1 MTFPIH
7 NLAASAKALQSGQ
20 LDLQDYLDLLEKR
33 IDERE
38 PGVKAFL
45 EEEGRFTRLREQ
57 AQTLLKQYP
66 EPDNRPALFGVPVGV
81 KDIFAVRG
89 FETRAGS
96 QLPAKEFRSH
106 EAESIRRLKD
116 TGALILGKTI
126 SAEFAYIAPGVTCNP
141 HNEGH
146 TPGGSSS
153 GSAAAV
159 GAGMCALSLGTQT
172 VGSVNRPA
180 AYCGVV
186 GFKPSYERI
195 SRVGVVPVS
204 ESLDHV
210 GFFASDVPSA
220 ELAASVLLRDWKSN
234 PVDHQPVLAV
244 PEGPYLERASV
255 EGCNSFE
262 DTCEK
267 LIAAGYEVKRISVM
281 PDFDDIIK
289 RHMTIMA
296 AEAARTHVSWFG
308 RYGHLYHEKTTAL
321 IHQGMD
327 ISGLDLKRAIPSR
340 ETLRRELMDA
350 MSKANIDLWIAP
362 AATGTAPKGLEST
375 GDSTMNLPWT
385 HCGLP
390 SLNLPS
396 GKDENGLPY
405 GLQLVGKWHEDE
417 SLLAHATGIEK
428 ALGFDA

>member
-1 MTFPIH
+1 MTIPIN
-7 NLAASAKALQSGQ
+7 NLAASAKALQSGE
-20 LDLQDYLDLLEKR
+20 LDPQDYLDLLEKR

-38 PGVKAFL
+38 TGVKAFL

-57 AQTLLKQYP
+57 AQALLEQYP
-66 EPDNRPALFGVPVGV
+66 EPDNRPVLFGIPVGV
-81 KDIFAVRG
+81 KDIFTVRG
-89 FETRAGS
+89 FDTRAGS
-96 QLPAKEFRSH
+96 QLPAKEFKSH
-106 EAESIRRLKD
+106 EAESIKRLKD
-116 TGALILGKTI
+116 AGALILGKTI

-172 VGSVNRPA
+172 VGSINRPA

-210 GFFASDVPSA
+210 GFFASDVQSA
-220 ELAASVLLRDWKSN
+220 GLAASVLLRDWKQT
-234 PVDHQPVLAV
+234 PVDRQPVLAV
-244 PEGPYLERASV
+244 PEGPYLERVSP
-255 EGCNSFE
+255 EGRKSFE

-267 LIAAGYEVKRISVM
+267 LLAAGYEVKRISVM
-281 PDFDDIIK
+281 PDFDDIIN
-289 RHMTIMA
+289 RHMTIMS
-296 AEAARTHVSWFG
+296 AEAAWAHFNWFG
-308 RYGHLYHEKTTAL
+308 RYGHLYHEKTTEL
-321 IHQGMD
+321 IRQGMD
-327 ISGLDLKRAIPSR
+327 VPGLELKSALPGR
-340 ETLRRELMDA
+340 ENLRQELMAA
-350 MSKANIDLWIAP
+350 MSESNIDLWVAP

-375 GDSTMNLPWT
+375 GDSIMNLAWT

-390 SLNLPS
+390 VLNLPS
-396 GKDENGLPY
+396 GKDENGLPF

-428 ALGFDA
+428 ALGFAV

>member
-1 MTFPIH
+1 MTIPIN
-7 NLAASAKALQSGQ
+7 NLAASAKALQSDQ
-20 LDLQDYLDLLEKR
+20 IDLQDYLDLLEKR

-38 PGVKAFL
+38 PDVKAFL
-45 EEEGRFTRLREQ
+45 EEEGRFSRLREQ
-57 AQTLLKQYP
+57 VQTLLEQYP
-66 EPDNRPALFGVPVGV
+66 EPGTRPVLFGIPVGV
-81 KDIFAVRG
+81 KDIFTVRG

-96 QLPAKEFRSH
+96 QLPAKEFKSH

-116 TGALILGKTI
+116 AGALILGKTI

-141 HNEGH
+141 HNESH

-172 VGSVNRPA
+172 VGSINRPA

-210 GFFASDVPSA
+210 GFFTSDVQSA
-220 ELAASVLLRDWKSN
+220 ELAASVLLKDWKDT
-234 PVDHQPVLAV
+234 PADHQPVLAV
-244 PEGPYLERASV
+244 PEGPYLERVSP
-255 EGCNSFE
+255 EGRASFE
-262 DTCEK
+262 DTCET
-267 LIAAGYEVKRISVM
+267 LLATGYEIKRISVM
-281 PDFDDIIK
+281 PDFDDIIN
-289 RHMTIMA
+289 RHMTIMS
-296 AEAARTHVSWFG
+296 AEAAWAHFNWFG

-321 IHQGMD
+321 IRQGMD
-327 ISGLDLKRAIPSR
+327 VPGLELKSALPGR
-340 ETLRRELMDA
+340 EKLRRELMDA
-350 MSKANIDLWIAP
+350 MSESNIDLWIAP

-375 GDSTMNLPWT
+375 GDSIMNLPWT

-390 SLNLPS
+390 VLNLPS
-396 GKDENGLPY
+396 GKDENGLPF
-405 GLQLVGKWHEDE
+405 GLQLVGGWHEDE
-417 SLLAHATGIEK
+417 SLFVHATGIEK
-428 ALGFDA
+428 TLDFDA

>member
-1 MTFPIH
+1 MTVSIN
-7 NLAASAKALQSGQ
+7 NLAASAKALQSGK

-57 AQTLLKQYP
+57 AQTLLEQYP
-66 EPDNRPALFGVPVGV
+66 EPDNRPVLFGIPVAV
-81 KDIFAVRG
+81 KDIFSVRG

-96 QLPAKEFRSH
+96 QLPAKEFNSH
-106 EAESIRRLKD
+106 EAECIKRLKD
-116 TGALILGKTI
+116 AGALILGKTI
-126 SAEFAYIAPGVTCNP
+126 SAEFAYIAPGVTRNP
-141 HNEGH
+141 HKDSH

-172 VGSVNRPA
+172 VGSINRPA

-186 GFKPSYERI
+186 GFKPGYERI

-210 GFFASDVPSA
+210 GFFTSDVQSA
-220 ELAASVLLRDWKSN
+220 GLAASVLLSDWKKSK
-234 PVDHQPVLAV
+234 VDHQAVLAV
-244 PEGPYLERASV
+244 PEGPYLERVST
-255 EGCNSFE
+255 EGRESFE
-262 DTCEK
+262 DTCET
-267 LIAAGYEVKRISVM
+267 LLAAGYEVKRISVM
-281 PDFDDIIK
+281 PDFDDIIN
-289 RHMTIMA
+289 RHMTIMS
-296 AEAARTHVSWFG
+296 AEAAWAHFNWFG
-308 RYGHLYHEKTTAL
+308 RYAHLYHEKTTAL
-321 IHQGMD
+321 IRQGMD
-327 ISGLDLKRAIPSR
+327 VPGLELKSALPGR
-340 ETLRRELMDA
+340 EKLRSELMTVMA
-350 MSKANIDLWIAP
+350 ESNVDLWIAP

-375 GDSTMNLPWT
+375 GDSIMNLPWT

-390 SLNLPS
+390 VLNLPS
-396 GKDENGLPY
+396 GKDENGLPF

-417 SLLAHATGIEK
+417 SLLTHSTNIEK
-428 ALGFDA
+428 ALGFET

>member
-1 MTFPIH
+1 MTVPIN

-20 LDLQDYLDLLEKR
+20 LDLHDYLDLLEKR

-45 EEEGRFTRLREQ
+45 QEDGRFGRLREQ
-57 AQTLLKQYP
+57 AQTLLERYP
-66 EPDNRPALFGVPVGV
+66 EPGNRPVLFGIPVGV
-81 KDIFAVRG
+81 KDIFTVRG

-96 QLPAKEFRSH
+96 QLPAKEFKSH
-106 EAESIRRLKD
+106 EAESIKRLKD
-116 TGALILGKTI
+116 AGALILGKTI
-126 SAEFAYIAPGVTCNP
+126 SAEFAYIAPGATCNP
-141 HNEGH
+141 HNESH

-186 GFKPSYERI
+186 GFKPSYERV

-210 GFFASDVPSA
+210 GFFTSDVQSA
-220 ELAASVLLRDWKSN
+220 GLAASVLLKDWKN
-234 PVDHQPVLAV
+234 TPLDHQPVLAV
-244 PEGPYLERASV
+244 PEGPYLERVSA
-255 EGCNSFE
+255 EGRASFE
-262 DTCEK
+262 ATCET
-267 LIAAGYEVKRISVM
+267 LLAAGYEVKRINVM
-281 PDFDDIIK
+281 PDFDDIIE
-289 RHMTIMA
+289 RHMTIMSAQA
-296 AEAARTHVSWFG
+296 AWAHFNWFG

-321 IHQGMD
+321 IRQGMD
-327 ISGLDLKRAIPSR
+327 VPGVDLNSALPGR
-340 ETLRRELMDA
+340 ESLRQELMTV
-350 MSKANIDLWIAP
+350 MSESNIDLWIAP
-362 AATGTAPKGLEST
+362 AATGTAPKGLDST
-375 GDSTMNLPWT
+375 GDSIMSLPWT

-396 GKDENGLPY
+396 GKDENELPF
-405 GLQLVGKWHEDE
+405 GLQLVGSWHGDE
-417 SLLAHATGIEK
+417 SLLAHATAIEK
-428 ALGFDA
+428 ALSFDA

>member
-1 MTFPIH
+1 MTIPIN

-38 PGVKAFL
+38 PDVKAFL
-45 EEEGRFTRLREQ
+45 QEEGRFTRLREQ
-57 AQTLLKQYP
+57 AQTLVEQYP
-66 EPDNRPALFGVPVGV
+66 EPDNRPVLFGIPVGV
-81 KDIFAVRG
+81 KDIFTVRG

-96 QLPAKEFRSH
+96 QLPAKEFNSH
-106 EAESIRRLKD
+106 EAESIKRLKD
-116 TGALILGKTI
+116 AGALILGKTI
-126 SAEFAYIAPGVTCNP
+126 SAEFAYIAPGITCNP

-159 GAGMCALSLGTQT
+159 AAGMCALSLGTQT

-210 GFFASDVPSA
+210 GFFTSDVQSA
-220 ELAASVLLRDWKSN
+220 GLAASVLLKDWKQT
-234 PVDHQPVLAV
+234 PVERQPVLGV
-244 PEGPYLERASV
+244 PEGPYLEKVSH
-255 EGCNSFE
+255 EGRKSFE
-262 DTCEK
+262 DSCEA
-267 LIAAGYEVKRISVM
+267 LLAAGYELKRISVM
-281 PDFDDIIK
+281 PDFSDIIK
-289 RHMTIMA
+289 RHMTIMS
-296 AEAARTHVSWFG
+296 AEAAWAHFNWFG
-308 RYGHLYHEKTTAL
+308 SYGHLYHEETSAL
-321 IHQGMD
+321 IREGMD
-327 ISGLDLKRAIPSR
+327 VPGLELRNALPSR
-340 ETLRRELMDA
+340 EDLRRELMAA
-350 MSKANIDLWIAP
+350 MSEANIDLWIAP

-375 GDSTMNLPWT
+375 GDSIMNLPWT

-390 SLNLPS
+390 SMSLPS
-396 GKDENGLPY
+396 GKNDNGLPY
-405 GLQLVGKWHEDE
+405 GLQLVGQWHEDE
-417 SLLAHATGIEK
+417 SLLAHAMGIEK
-428 ALGFDA
+428 ALGFDL